1 MYADNDRFLPSN
13 WDSNWVGCS
22 PHKKKRNKNSDDNI
36 EAKIF
41 FWVAN
46 TQLKHWT
53 KLDYVGGEHSIYLFE
68 QDAFRTVA
76 DVHIIADPV
85 LFWQPPSVAVFWGG
99 NTLLP
104 SQGGVIFKYN
114 PVLFLILIAHV

>member
-1 MYADNDRFLPSN
+1 
-13 WDSNWVGCS
+13 
-22 PHKKKRNKNSDDNI
+22 
-36 EAKIF
+36 
-41 FWVAN
+41 VAN

-53 KLDYVGGEHSIYLFE
+53 KLDYVGGEHPIYLFE
-68 QDAFRTVA
+68 QDVFRTVA
-76 DVHIIADPV
+76 DVNIIADPV

-114 PVLFLILIAHV
+114 PVLFLILIAHVWLVFRCSVG